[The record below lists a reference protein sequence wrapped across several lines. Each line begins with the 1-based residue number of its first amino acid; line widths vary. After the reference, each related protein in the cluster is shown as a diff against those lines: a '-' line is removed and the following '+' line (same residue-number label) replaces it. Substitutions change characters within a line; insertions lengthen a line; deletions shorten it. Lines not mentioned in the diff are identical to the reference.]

1 MREIFE
7 SSQDF
12 QAQGSGWSLLN
23 YTMAQYEPLDAGSY
37 IRLPKE
43 VELTKVVLNIQN
55 EDNKCIV
62 WAILVFLYLLTNLV
76 TKYQQYEHELNCA
89 GVSFPTPIKDI
100 KKIEQK
106 NNISIHMFGYD
117 VKEKVHPLLLL
128 KKVIQDRHVN
138 LLLTSD

>member
-1 MREIFE
+1 MVVSLRR
-7 SSQDF
+7 
-12 QAQGSGWSLLN
+12 LLN
-23 YTMAQYEPLDAGSY
+23 YTMAQYEPLDAGSN
-37 IRLPKE
+37 IRLRKE

-62 WAILVFLYLLTNLV
+62 WAILVFLYLLTLKTTNRV

-89 GVSFPTPIKDI
+89 GVSFPTPITDI
-100 KKIEQK
+100 KKIEQQ